1 MIDSSLSQSAGHT
14 NTPLLDIP
22 IGAALRTA
30 ALKYPDSDAI
40 VSLFQ
45 KQRYT
50 YRQLDKAA
58 DEVAASLAA
67 LGVKAGDR
75 VAIWSANCAE
85 WLLAHHGA
93 VRIGAIVVTV
103 NPALRQSE
111 AEYILG
117 NSEAS
122 VVIAARRFRSY
133 SFTDAIAAMR
143 PNLSHLR
150 ELIFFG
156 DEPIA
161 GALNWHQFLA
171 LGTPS
176 SAELAK
182 NMEASVSCQDPC
194 GLQYT
199 SGTTGRPKGA
209 LLSHFGMLNNGF
221 FVGEIQKFTSRDRI
235 CLPVP
240 FFHCYGLGLGAL
252 AAVTH
257 GTALI
262 LPEESFDTKSSL
274 TAISSER
281 CTAFYGVPM
290 MYIAILNDPDFDR
303 YDLKSLRTGCMGA
316 APCPT
321 ETMRQ
326 VISRMNMKDVTAVYG
341 MTETSPIS
349 HQSLIGDDLEIVV
362 STVGTIHPH
371 LEAKVIDPATGA
383 TLPIGEAGELC
394 IRGYS
399 VMKGYWRNPAATAEA
414 IDSDGWMHSGDL
426 AVMTKD
432 RYVQIVGRI
441 KDTVIRGGENIYPR
455 EIEEFLGTLPDV
467 AEVYAFGVPDA
478 KYGEEVCVWIR
489 LKPGRTSTA
498 EKIQAQCKGQVATY
512 KVPRYVRIV
521 DEFPATASGKVQ
533 RFKMRETEIDRLKST
548 RQTPLAS

>member
-1 MIDSSLSQSAGHT
+1 
-14 NTPLLDIP
+14 
-22 IGAALRTA
+22 
-30 ALKYPDSDAI
+30 
-40 VSLFQ
+40 
-45 KQRYT
+45 
-50 YRQLDKAA
+50 
-58 DEVAASLAA
+58 
-67 LGVKAGDR
+67 
-75 VAIWSANCAE
+75 
-85 WLLAHHGA
+85 
-93 VRIGAIVVTV
+93 
-103 NPALRQSE
+103 
-111 AEYILG
+111 
-117 NSEAS
+117 
-122 VVIAARRFRSY
+122 
-133 SFTDAIAAMR
+133 
-143 PNLSHLR
+143 
-150 ELIFFG
+150 
-156 DEPIA
+156 
-161 GALNWHQFLA
+161 
-171 LGTPS
+171 
-176 SAELAK
+176 
-182 NMEASVSCQDPC
+182 
-194 GLQYT
+194 
-199 SGTTGRPKGA
+199 
-209 LLSHFGMLNNGF
+209 
-221 FVGEIQKFTSRDRI
+221 
-235 CLPVP
+235 
-240 FFHCYGLGLGAL
+240 
-252 AAVTH
+252 
-257 GTALI
+257 
-262 LPEESFDTKSSL
+262 
-274 TAISSER
+274 
-281 CTAFYGVPM
+281 M